1 MNEEKRV
8 CVIHYDGREK
18 YSNMKDISENNI
30 ERIRYAKDLR
40 ERVKGENH
48 HVEQCN
54 MIPDAIDMNIHGI
67 HITPCYN
74 KFTLI
79 LSQKKEISTEHE
91 RRVSKRLS
99 LDSSASSEIA
109 WIYPKECNICKKFK
123 IQHKGISLFPKKI
136 ATQAAVGTIKSAA
149 ERNHPDM
156 YYEIKDLDL
165 IAKEFKYHQTPC
177 YKTFTKD
184 STIPGAGKESHKNE
198 VDEIKGDFE
207 AVKCCITEQVIM
219 QRKVVSMLALHEMYG
234 NPSH

>member
-1 MNEEKRV
+1 MNGEKRV
-8 CVIHYDGREK
+8 CIIHYDGREK

-40 ERVKGENH
+40 ERGENH

-123 IQHKGISLFPKKI
+123 IHVSYKI
-136 ATQAAVGTIKSAA
+136 Q
-149 ERNHPDM
+149 N
-156 YYEIKDLDL
+156 
-165 IAKEFKYHQTPC
+165 
-177 YKTFTKD
+177 
-184 STIPGAGKESHKNE
+184 
-198 VDEIKGDFE
+198 
-207 AVKCCITEQVIM
+207 
-219 QRKVVSMLALHEMYG
+219 
-234 NPSH
+234 

>member
-8 CVIHYDGREK
+8 CIIHYDGREK

-99 LDSSASSEIA
+99 LDSSLLHLKLPGFIRRNVIFAKSSKFSTKV
-109 WIYPKECNICKKFK
+109 YRFSLKK
-123 IQHKGISLFPKKI
+123 
-136 ATQAAVGTIKSAA
+136 
-149 ERNHPDM
+149 
-156 YYEIKDLDL
+156 
-165 IAKEFKYHQTPC
+165 
-177 YKTFTKD
+177 
-184 STIPGAGKESHKNE
+184 
-198 VDEIKGDFE
+198 
-207 AVKCCITEQVIM
+207 
-219 QRKVVSMLALHEMYG
+219 
-234 NPSH
+234 